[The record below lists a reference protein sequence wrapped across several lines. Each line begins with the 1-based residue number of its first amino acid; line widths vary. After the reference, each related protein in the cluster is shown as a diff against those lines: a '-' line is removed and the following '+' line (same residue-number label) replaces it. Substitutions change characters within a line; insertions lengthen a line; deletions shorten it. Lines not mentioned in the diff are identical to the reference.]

1 MKMTETMDIY
11 GEAKYVF
18 NNKYN
23 QLMVN
28 VGVLLNIDWMIKHEN
43 SEL

>member
-1 MKMTETMDIY
+1 MKMTEQLDIY
-11 GEAKYVF
+11 GEVKYIIS
-18 NNKYN
+18 KYD

-28 VGVLLNIDWMIKHEN
+28 VGVLLNIDWLKKHEN